1 MEAMNQTEAMKIN
14 NCANVIEL
22 LNTHSEMRVTQSALR
37 SAHDAI
43 TSRLGE
49 EFVGSATE
57 DGNRLVKEM
66 KDSAARLEF
75 GIAEVECEIL
85 QTVKDLEALVT
96 ALIRR
101 VAAMEDELN
110 LDK

>member
-43 TSRLGE
+43 TSRVGE

-66 KDSAARLEF
+66 KDSAARPPWKMSSTSTSRLTFSGSE
-75 GIAEVECEIL
+75 
-85 QTVKDLEALVT
+85 
-96 ALIRR
+96 
-101 VAAMEDELN
+101 N
-110 LDK
+110 